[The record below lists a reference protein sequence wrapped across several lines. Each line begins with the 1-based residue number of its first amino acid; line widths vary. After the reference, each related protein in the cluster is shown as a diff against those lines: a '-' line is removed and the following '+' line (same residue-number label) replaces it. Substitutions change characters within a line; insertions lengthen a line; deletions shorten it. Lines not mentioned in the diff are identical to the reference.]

1 MNNQNYKGQIT
12 DEKASNPAVYTHC
25 RSWYNLP
32 RIDAALVAA
41 VISALTVGSADISL
55 SRVLAAFLDEDKT
68 ARVIVVGLRLPRLAG
83 AALAGA
89 ALATAG
95 QLLQAVTDNELCA
108 PNIIGVNSGSGLAV
122 MLVLCLFP
130 MYWQLLPLAAF
141 IGALAASFFVLL
153 VSGASPGDQKSSLI
167 LAGVALSSIL
177 GAGIS
182 FLSLKYPDVLSSYT
196 AFSVG
201 GFSGVTFDELAIP
214 AIMIFV
220 CFILAMIAAPQI
232 NLLCL
237 GDEAAG
243 SLGVRVRRLRVAT
256 IVITS
261 GLCAAAVSFAGLL
274 GFVGLIV
281 PHIIRR
287 ICGQRLR
294 RILPITGAG
303 RSFARSVLG
312 CNRSDD
318 TRAGRA
324 ASRYNNGANRRAL
337 LFVSACEEE
346 TT

>member
-1 MNNQNYKGQIT
+1 MKKRQSPPSIHTAGVGIIYLVLT
-12 DEKASNPAVYTHC
+12 LLS
-25 RSWYNLP
+25 
-32 RIDAALVAA
+32 VAA

-55 SRVLAAFLDEDKT
+55 SRVLATFTGEDRT

-95 QLLQAVTDNELCA
+95 QLLQSVTDNELCA

-122 MLVLCLFP
+122 MLVLSLFP

-214 AIMIFV
+214 AVMIIV
-220 CFILAMIAAPQI
+220 CFILAMIAAPKI

-243 SLGVRVRRLRVAT
+243 SLGVRVRRLRVFT

-294 RILPITGAG
+294 RILPITA
-303 RSFARSVLG
+303 LG
-312 CNRSDD
+312 
-318 TRAGRA
+318 G
-324 ASRYNNGANRRAL
+324 AL
-337 LFVSACEEE
+337 LVVFSDVIGRTILAPGELPAGIIMALIGAPFFLYLLVRRRRHD
-346 TT
+346 